1 MELQDQVLSFPLT
14 NTLSRQV
21 FEYSANGMDFLLMY
35 DSGAQIPVWCRG
47 SEKLMDVFPVASKT

>member
-21 FEYSANGMDFLLMY
+21 FEYSANGMGFLLMY
-35 DSGAQIPVWCRG
+35 DSGAQIPVW
-47 SEKLMDVFPVASKT
+47 F